1 MADPTFDER
10 VAARLPSLS
19 PAERRIVQYFQ
30 ENKEEVLICSA
41 LELAEKVG
49 ASDAS
54 VVRTAKAM
62 GFSGLD
68 ALRRQLAGELR
79 RSLSPAAR
87 LVRTLET
94 VGSDP
99 QSVFDA
105 TLDIH
110 AQSIERLRRDIGA
123 ADFQAA
129 IETLVAARRI
139 VIFGIGPSSAL
150 AEYFSLQLR
159 RFGLASGVLGHTG
172 LLLADDL
179 QQVGRGDAV
188 VILAYSRVYPELD
201 AVLERV
207 QRLKLEALLL
217 TDTLGSVLRRRVA
230 HVLPVPR
237 GRTDSLSMHTATL
250 ALIEALLVGIAA
262 RRPAETVA
270 SLELLNEL
278 RSKIGGDA
286 MVLPVSTRTAGKTS
300 RPARRSPRRR

>member
-1 MADPTFDER
+1 MPITEPTFDER

-19 PAERRIVQYFQ
+19 PAERRIVQFFQ
-30 ENKEEVLICSA
+30 ENKEEVLVCSA
-41 LELAEKVG
+41 VELAGKVG

-62 GFSGLD
+62 GFPGLD

-99 QSVFDA
+99 QSAFDA

-110 AQSIERLRRDIGA
+110 VQSIERLRRDISPA
-123 ADFQAA
+123 AFQAA
-129 IETLVAARRI
+129 IEMLVSARRI

-172 LLLADDL
+172 LLLADGL
-179 QQVGRGDAV
+179 QHVGRGDAV

-201 AVLERV
+201 AVLERAR
-207 QRLKLEALLL
+207 RLKLKAVLL
-217 TDTLGSVLRRRVA
+217 TDTLGTVLRKRVT

-250 ALIEALLVGIAA
+250 ALLEALLIGIAA

-278 RSKIGGDA
+278 RSKIAGDA
-286 MVLPVSTRTAGKTS
+286 MVLPVSTPPVGRTP
-300 RPARRSPRRR
+300 RPAKRSPR